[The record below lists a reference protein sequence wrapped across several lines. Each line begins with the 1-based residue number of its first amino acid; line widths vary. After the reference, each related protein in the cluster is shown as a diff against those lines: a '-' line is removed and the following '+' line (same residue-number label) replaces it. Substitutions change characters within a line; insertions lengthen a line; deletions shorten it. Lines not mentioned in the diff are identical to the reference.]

1 MMILLE
7 HTVYSKLHD
16 NQQYLIDL
24 HSFNNQK
31 NYIYAYVLC
40 TYKMLH
46 LQDGTLTS
54 RNLEADTRLTCQV
67 YGLWEF
73 GILQRF

>member
-31 NYIYAYVLC
+31 
-40 TYKMLH
+40 KLH
-46 LQDGTLTS
+46 LCLCFMHIPNVTS
-54 RNLEADTRLTCQV
+54 TRRDIN
-67 YGLWEF
+67 E
-73 GILQRF
+73 